1 MVLLGNN
8 VLLAEA
14 PKDKLTAGGIIL
26 TGGNSKASKP
36 ALILEIGDSVPIHV
50 KPSRKAYIDWSEALP
65 VEYKGIPAAIV
76 PATAIKAVFD

>member
-14 PKDKLTAGGIIL
+14 PKDQLSAGGIII
-26 TGGNSKASKP
+26 TGNISKASKP
-36 ALILEIGDSVPIHV
+36 ALILQVGDSVPIHV
-50 KPSRKAYIDWSEALP
+50 RANKKAYIDWSEALA